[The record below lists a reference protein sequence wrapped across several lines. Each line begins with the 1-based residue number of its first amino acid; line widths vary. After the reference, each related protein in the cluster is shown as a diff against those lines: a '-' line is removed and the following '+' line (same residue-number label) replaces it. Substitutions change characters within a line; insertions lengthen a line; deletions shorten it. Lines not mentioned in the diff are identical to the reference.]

1 MEEVFCYFELNLNKI
16 IHHGND
22 KLDLG
27 KVLVIKKQIQT
38 EHEFKVKLY
47 SLVQLLIFLI
57 NKVDDL
63 NSMSIKSKVKLKNV
77 LSYHLIILSSNSNK
91 TISFSG
97 TYQFNYDLIK
107 FQTLKATIKTF

>member
-1 MEEVFCYFELNLNKI
+1 MVFCYFELNLNKI
-16 IHHGND
+16 IHNGND

-57 NKVDDL
+57 NKVVQNDDL
-63 NSMSIKSKVKLKNV
+63 NSMSIKSKVKLKM
-77 LSYHLIILSSNSNK
+77 
-91 TISFSG
+91 F
-97 TYQFNYDLIK
+97 
-107 FQTLKATIKTF
+107 